1 MTRNNND
8 NIFAPF
14 SDQAAFEEA
23 YIACETTGQ
32 RSPLLFASKQDFIR
46 ALCQLDHELSEKLSF
61 SRTLF
66 ERKYTMTFH
75 DSMMYYD
82 EMTKDNLQM
91 FEDMVKSTNR
101 VTVQ

>member
-1 MTRNNND
+1 
-8 NIFAPF
+8 
-14 SDQAAFEEA
+14 
-23 YIACETTGQ
+23 
-32 RSPLLFASKQDFIR
+32 
-46 ALCQLDHELSEKLSF
+46 
-61 SRTLF
+61 
-66 ERKYTMTFH
+66 MTFH